1 MNSDLYV
8 CLCYVMTDDSS
19 RQSLNETNI
28 FDRLLESVVS
38 IDSKSENISN
48 LLICGDFNGRT
59 SNNADFVEDDGSVH
73 MSVLPDEYTPDRY
86 MQRGSEDIGHVNDNG
101 LLLLDFVN
109 KRASEF

>member
-1 MNSDLYV
+1 MAMDSDLYV
-8 CLCYVMTDDSS
+8 CLCYVTPDDSS

-59 SNNADFVEDDGSVH
+59 SNNADSLKTMVPFICLSYLMSIHLTVICSV
-73 MSVLPDEYTPDRY
+73 VPK
-86 MQRGSEDIGHVNDNG
+86 I
-101 LLLLDFVN
+101 
-109 KRASEF
+109 